1 MLGLGKAIAAGSFRH
16 DAEGRTL
23 IRMWGS
29 RGTTRQV
36 PPERE
41 AAITR
46 FIDVW
51 ATAGI
56 FANLAVMAVFGWP
69 WAFAFVPLGT
79 AVFVIGMHRLTAD
92 LPAVDAAPV
101 DTRHDLQV
109 RMARA
114 TGPGGRIFMLVTG
127 VLFVAAGVW
136 LGTRG
141 ERMGWLVAAFFAL
154 SLANTIRQ
162 MRLLRHAS
170 AAEQA
175 LDRGAQG

>member
-1 MLGLGKAIAAGSFRH
+1 MLGLGKTLAAGSFRH

-23 IRMWGS
+23 IRLWGR
-29 RGTTRQV
+29 RGATRLV

-41 AAITR
+41 AAIAR

-69 WAFAFVPLGT
+69 WAFAFVPLVT
-79 AVFVIGMHRLTAD
+79 AVFVVGMHRLTAD

-114 TGPGGRIFMLVTG
+114 TGRGWRIYLLVVG
-127 VLFVAAGVW
+127 VLFVAAGLW
-136 LGTRG
+136 LGLRG
-141 ERMGWLVAAFFAL
+141 ERTGWLVAAFFAL
-154 SLANTIRQ
+154 SVATTIRQ